1 MPTAVRAFKD
11 WCEMVNEIYHMCT
24 IHEIANIGC
33 VAARPHARTFAITHL
48 KTRRIVRPGAAI
60 LRTVTVASACSER
73 FERLSWKQIFS
84 EGGPFQRRLIYF
96 EN

>member
-1 MPTAVRAFKD
+1 
-11 WCEMVNEIYHMCT
+11 MCT

-60 LRTVTVASACSER
+60 LRTATVASASSQLSLSEA